1 MSSVEK
7 KRGVPM
13 KGDVDGLSASKEVR
27 ESKKEKRRR
36 LILNDTDSDDCL
48 VSLQEVDCETAQNGD
63 SLSIGE
69 DNGVEGMKKKEKKKE
84 KKNKVEVEREKKK
97 VLRSDVVKRSSEEF
111 VVADKNE
118 AIERVLERKRSRE
131 PADVEG
137 SAKRPNR
144 DFSEPGRILK
154 TATGGNKSKTYSSHH
169 GDDKKEMKMDV
180 DIKPLVPASGE
191 RYGVENHIQSSSHS
205 IHKKE
210 DEKVKSLESSG
221 DQALRIKDG
230 SSSFASKKRADTSI
244 SLCRDGV
251 LRVQG
256 KGGVLRVLPSNK
268 KVDGFVNLHSKSKV
282 EGKSNTF
289 TSPRVAT
296 RATLKKLSLSPDRR
310 VHEKSSS
317 GSTLNKHESRKAK
330 VDIAEESTYEKPKTE
345 PKTDSL
351 KREKKR
357 SDMPKRRAG
366 FKIKGGTSPKT
377 VFMAKQELG
386 KASVTRNTEKQ
397 KLRDQ
402 IKSILLNAGWTID
415 LRPRKGRNYEDS
427 VYIPPEGQ
435 GGYWSITKAYAVYQ
449 EQLNRSCNDHSKN
462 SSERS
467 SRTSAGNDYVVPMES
482 LNILK
487 RIVGNKRRKE
497 KPEETQRSKKKGKR
511 TSDLRHPRDQDTQ
524 DKLDEIRGRKKSN
537 CALASNTKTT
547 VGSIAHKHFRKG
559 RNKQR
564 GCALLV
570 RGSNQEAEDEENDY
584 VPYVWTR
591 TVLSWMIDMGVLHI
605 NGKVKYMN
613 QRRTKTKLEGWITRD
628 GIYCSC
634 CSKILTVSKF
644 ELHAGSKLLQPL
656 QNIYLE
662 DGGLSLLQCQL
673 DAWKKQDE
681 SERQGFYSVDVSGD
695 DPNDDTCGICGD
707 GGDLICCDGCPS
719 TFHLSC
725 LGIEVCKINN
735 VSFLELLVICLCF
748 GKLKGHY

>member
-1 MSSVEK
+1 MYSVEK

-97 VLRSDVVKRSSEEF
+97 VLRSDVVKRSEEF

-584 VPYVWTR
+584 VFKWLQKILGTKNE
-591 TVLSWMIDMGVLHI
+591 LEAGFSWSVI
-605 NGKVKYMN
+605 
-613 QRRTKTKLEGWITRD
+613 RRFDEDAFEFPLMSQLKIE
-628 GIYCSC
+628 CN
-634 CSKILTVSKF
+634 SKIAVALAVMDECFLPIVDQRTPATTTRYWVVPPKIDRRQLISAVGGRLREKSIVGGQLR
-644 ELHAGSKLLQPL
+644 EKKGRRRRRRKKKKEEEEKNLLSTRCPHLCVIAAYRSPARSRPHA
-656 QNIYLE
+656 
-662 DGGLSLLQCQL
+662 
-673 DAWKKQDE
+673 
-681 SERQGFYSVDVSGD
+681 
-695 DPNDDTCGICGD
+695 
-707 GGDLICCDGCPS
+707 
-719 TFHLSC
+719 
-725 LGIEVCKINN
+725 
-735 VSFLELLVICLCF
+735 
-748 GKLKGHY
+748 

>member
-1 MSSVEK
+1 MVKGYWCFVAMSSVEEETVAM
-7 KRGVPM
+7 KRGVAN
-13 KGDVDGLSASKEVR
+13 GVSASKEVR
-27 ESKKEKRRR
+27 EPNRQKKRR
-36 LILNDTDSDDCL
+36 LVLSDSDSDDCL
-48 VSLQEVDCETAQNGD
+48 FSLSKVDHRTDQNGD
-63 SLSIGE
+63 SSSIGE
-69 DNGVEGMKKKEKKKE
+69 DNGVERMEEKG
-84 KKNKVEVEREKKK
+84 KVEVENKKR
-97 VLRSDVVKRSSEEF
+97 VLRPDFMKRNEELIVSDKKEVTKPE
-111 VVADKNE
+111 
-118 AIERVLERKRSRE
+118 LERRSRE
-131 PADVEG
+131 PAD
-137 SAKRPNR
+137 AKVPAKKLEM
-144 DFSEPGRILK
+144 DFSERG
-154 TATGGNKSKTYSSHH
+154 GGNNSEISKRKLLH
-169 GDDKKEMKMDV
+169 GRDDTNDMEAEKDV
-180 DIKPLVPASGE
+180 GSKPLDPTSIKRDGLM
-191 RYGVENHIQSSSHS
+191 ENDTETNSPRTSRREAEKDKPIQSS
-205 IHKKE
+205 
-210 DEKVKSLESSG
+210 G
-221 DQALRIKDG
+221 NQTLRMRHN
-230 SSSFASKKRADTSI
+230 SSSSANEKRADTAMSQ
-244 SLCRDGV
+244 SKAGVLTLQGKNGV
-251 LRVQG
+251 LRVS
-256 KGGVLRVLPSNK
+256 PSNK
-268 KVDGFVNLHSKSKV
+268 RADGLKNLHSKRKDEEKLKAV
-282 EGKSNTF
+282 G
-289 TSPRVAT
+289 SPKDSARGT
-296 RATLKKLSLSPDRR
+296 PKRPSLSPDQR
-310 VHEKSSS
+310 VHGKSSTGATFS
-317 GSTLNKHESRKAK
+317 KYQSRKAK
-330 VDIAEESTYEKPKTE
+330 IDKTE
-345 PKTDSL
+345 EIRSSRRKTKPVIVSP

-357 SDMPKRRAG
+357 TDKLKSRTG
-366 FKIKGGTSPKT
+366 LKIKSRSSSKAA
-377 VFMAKQELG
+377 FIAKQKLN
-386 KASVTRNTEKQ
+386 KTSVARSTEKQ
-397 KLRDQ
+397 NLRDQ
-402 IKSILLNAGWTID
+402 IKNILLNAGWTID

-449 EQLNRSCNDHSKN
+449 EQLNRSCNERRKN

-487 RIVGNKRRKE
+487 RVVNKRRNQE
-497 KPEETQRSKKKGKR
+497 LEETQRSKKKEKK

-537 CALASNTKTT
+537 CALASNTKTA

-681 SERQGFYSVDVSGD
+681 SERQGFYIVDVSGD

-725 LGIEVCKINN
+725 LGIEVCKINSL
-735 VSFLELLVICLCF
+735 SFLELLVICLCF
-748 GKLKGHY
+748 GKLKGHC